1 MTSNREKFSK
11 LVSKDQSNTLQNLKE
26 RKKNRAMLRESKD
39 IAFKVLMRLDE
50 LKWKQKD
57 LAEKLGVS
65 KQQVT
70 KIVSGKENLTLET
83 LVKLQEA
90 LQIPLL
96 VSFVEKQIYAF
107 EETHKIEIIQD
118 YEAPKNLTINI
129 KENSPS
135 IFQMSVKQDSYS
147 YEYFPLAQ

>member
-1 MTSNREKFSK
+1 MTSNREKFSE

-107 EETHKIEIIQD
+107 KETHKIEITQD
-118 YEAPKNLTINI
+118 YEAPENLTINI

>member
-11 LVSKDQSNTLQNLKE
+11 LVSNDQSNTLQNLKE

-83 LVKLQEA
+83 LVKLQDV

-96 VSFVEKQIYAF
+96 VSFVEKQLYAF
-107 EETHKIEIIQD
+107 KETHKIEITQD
-118 YEAPKNLTINI
+118 YEAPKSLTINI